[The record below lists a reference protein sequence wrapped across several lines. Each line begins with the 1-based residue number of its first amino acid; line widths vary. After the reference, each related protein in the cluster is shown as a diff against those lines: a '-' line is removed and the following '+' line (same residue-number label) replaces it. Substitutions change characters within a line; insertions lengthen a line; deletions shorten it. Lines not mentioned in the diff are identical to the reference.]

1 MDLFLTLFNLGLW
14 FVVLVTIITSIVGVA
29 TYAQNEQPR
38 LVLITLIGIFLLL
51 LIQTLPFFIAT
62 FLTLL

>member
-14 FVVLVTIITSIVGVA
+14 FFVLVTIITIIVGVA